1 MVFIRTFTGI
11 DFDLSA
17 PAPEMVDIRDI
28 AHALARICR
37 FNGHTS
43 GDTAYSVAQHSVA
56 VSIRAGLS
64 AGRLAARLGLLHDA
78 AEAYLGDMTAPLKRL
93 MPDFVALEREVEAAI
108 ARRFD
113 LWPPV
118 SVPIPARDAVR
129 EADRRMLATEARDLM
144 GLANPAAAGFGNR
157 PDYTDMPRIIP
168 WPAADAEAAFLTR
181 FNELFG
187 EDGR

>member
-1 MVFIRTFTGI
+1 MVHIRTFTGI

-28 AHALARICR
+28 AHALARVCR
-37 FNGHTS
+37 FNGHTR
-43 GDTAYSVAQHSVA
+43 GDPYSVAQHSLA
-56 VSIRAGLS
+56 VSIRAS
-64 AGRLAARLGLLHDA
+64 HAAGREAARLGLLHDA

-93 MPDFVALEREVEAAI
+93 MPDYVALEREVEAAI
-108 ARRFD
+108 ARRFG

-118 SVPIPARDAVR
+118 SVPISARDAVR

-144 GLANPAAAGFGNR
+144 GVTDPAALGFGDR
-157 PDYTDMPRIIP
+157 PPYDDMARITP
-168 WPAADAEAAFLTR
+168 WPTDAAETAFRER
-181 FNELFG
+181 FNSLFG